1 MRVNALQRPKCSAI
15 ECPALSASPCN
26 LHAAIGHLKNQ
37 IGYHGIPA
45 RVSASGPRGGGGS
58 RSDIQLTH
66 LSDHR
71 INAWPASPVATVP
84 ASPAHSPSKRN
95 CKPGSPAAVSPA
107 LICRPPPGRWS
118 RRLAKRMLDNLA
130 ATRLPCANP
139 TQRCSCSYSG
149 REPNPRCTISP
160 LGGATLAEVE
170 RGATDGRPA
179 IAAQA
184 GTSPRALA
192 LTKRPY

>member
-95 CKPGSPAAVSPA
+95 CNPGALRPCHRHSSVDHRPAAGLVGWRNECPTTWRPPASPAPT
-107 LICRPPPGRWS
+107 PPNV
-118 RRLAKRMLDNLA
+118 AAA
-130 ATRLPCANP
+130 ATAAGNP
-139 TQRCSCSYSG
+139 IRAVRYPRWGG
-149 REPNPRCTISP
+149 RR
-160 LGGATLAEVE
+160 
-170 RGATDGRPA
+170 
-179 IAAQA
+179 
-184 GTSPRALA
+184 
-192 LTKRPY
+192 